1 MALGWFFCRE
11 QAMKGVIME
20 RKRFEWVFMK
30 YMVILFLIILYMSHQ
45 ETQAADIADSVVKVF
60 TTTNR
65 TDFYR
70 PWQTKGVEGINGS
83 GCIIEGKRILT
94 NAHVVSDQT
103 FIQVKKYG
111 DPKKYVAE
119 LVAIAHDCDLALL
132 KVKDERF
139 FENVEALEI
148 GDLPILQDTVNV
160 IGFPMGGDEISITEG
175 VVSRIE
181 VSAYVHSNNNLL
193 AVQIDAALNPGNSGG
208 PVIRDGKL
216 IGVAM
221 QIIPGAENIGYI
233 IPVPIVNH
241 FLRDLEDGNYEGFP
255 KLGVLCKNTENKALR
270 EKYKIEA
277 NQGGVI
283 VTNVL
288 PYYPAYGKLHE
299 EDIILTINGT
309 LIDEDQSF
317 EFRDR
322 ERLSFTHLISQMQLG
337 EVVEL
342 TVMRDGM
349 KKNISIPL
357 TQFKQLVP
365 STYMS
370 SMPPPYYIYGGLV
383 LTVLTEDL
391 FNEWTKYSYPPCNF
405 LDYVLGER
413 QHNEQVRRDVVI
425 LTSVLADDVNTG
437 YHDYSNLVIKKVNG
451 REVKSFKELVLTL
464 NKKEGEY
471 TVFEADDKSKIVLK
485 NKDIDEANLR
495 MIKRNRI
502 PKLYSDNVE
511 SWLKQD

>member
-1 MALGWFFCRE
+1 
-11 QAMKGVIME
+11 ME

-30 YMVILFLIILYMSHQ
+30 YIAILLLIILYISHR
-45 ETQAADIADSVVKVF
+45 EAQAADITDSVVKIF

-65 TDFYR
+65 IDFYR
-70 PWQTKGVEGINGS
+70 PWQAKGVEGIRGS

-111 DPKKYVAE
+111 DPKKYTAE

-139 FENVEALEI
+139 FENVEALEV

-160 IGFPMGGDEISITEG
+160 IGFPIGGDKISITEG

-181 VSAYVHSNNNLL
+181 VGAYVHSNSNLL
-193 AVQIDAALNPGNSGG
+193 IVQIDAALNSGNSGG
-208 PVIRDGKL
+208 PVIQDGKL

-221 QIIPGAENIGYI
+221 QIIQDAEGIGYI
-233 IPVPIVNH
+233 IPVPIINH

-255 KLGVLCKNTENKALR
+255 KLGVLYKNTENKALR

-277 NQGGVI
+277 EQGGVM
-283 VTNVL
+283 VTITL
-288 PYYPAYGKLHE
+288 PHYPAYGKLHE

-309 LIDEDQSF
+309 PIDEDNSF

-322 ERLSFTHLISQMQLG
+322 ERLSFTHLISQMQLE
-337 EVVEL
+337 EVAEF
-342 TVMRDGM
+342 TIMRDGM

-357 TQFKQLVP
+357 TPFKQLVP

-370 SMPPPYYIYGGLV
+370 PGPPPYYIYGGFV
-383 LTVLTEDL
+383 FTVLTADL
-391 FNEWTKYSYPPCNF
+391 FYEWEEYDYPPCNF
-405 LDYVLGER
+405 LDYVIGER
-413 QHNEQVRRDVVI
+413 QHNEQAMKDVVI

-451 REVKSFKELVLTL
+451 KEVKSFKELVLIL
-464 NKKEGEY
+464 NKKEGKY

-485 NKDIDEANLR
+485 NKDIDKANLR

-511 SWLKQD
+511 SWLR

>member
-1 MALGWFFCRE
+1 
-11 QAMKGVIME
+11 ME

-30 YMVILFLIILYMSHQ
+30 YMVILLLIISYISHR
-45 ETQAADIADSVVKVF
+45 EAQAANVTDSVVKIF

-65 TDFYR
+65 VDFYR
-70 PWQTKGVEGINGS
+70 PWQTKGVERINGS
-83 GCIIEGKRILT
+83 GCIIEDKRILT

-111 DPKKYVAE
+111 DPKKYIAE

-148 GDLPILQDTVNV
+148 GDLPILQDTVSV
-160 IGFPMGGDEISITEG
+160 VGFPMGGDKISITEG

-181 VSAYVHSNNNLL
+181 VSAYAHSNSNLL

-221 QIIPGAENIGYI
+221 QIIPNAENIGYV
-233 IPVPIVNH
+233 IPTPIVNH

-255 KLGVLCKNTENKALR
+255 KLGVLCKNTENRALR

-277 NQGGVI
+277 NRGGVI
-283 VTNVL
+283 VINVL
-288 PYYPAYGKLHE
+288 PHYPAYGKLHE
-299 EDIILTINGT
+299 EDIILAINGT
-309 LIDEDQSF
+309 SIGEDNSF
-317 EFRDR
+317 EFRDK
-322 ERLSFTHLISQMQLG
+322 ERLSFSHLISQMQLG
-337 EVVEL
+337 EVVEI
-342 TVMRDGM
+342 TVIRDGM
-349 KKNISIPL
+349 KKNISILL
-357 TQFKQLVP
+357 TPFKQLVP
-365 STYMS
+365 TTYMS
-370 SMPPPYYIYGGLV
+370 SRPPPYYIYGGLV
-383 LTVLTEDL
+383 FTVLTEDFFAEL
-391 FNEWTKYSYPPCNF
+391 SMMAAPFPYN
-405 LDYVLGER
+405 LIDYIKGER
-413 QHNEQVRRDVVI
+413 QYNEQARQDVVI
-425 LTSVLADDVNTG
+425 LTSVLADDVNAG

-451 REVKSFKELVLTL
+451 REVKSFKEFVLTL

-471 TVFEADDKSKIVLK
+471 TVLEADNKSKIVLK
-485 NKDIDEANLR
+485 NKDIDKANLR
-495 MIKRNRI
+495 TIKRNHI

-511 SWLKQD
+511 SWLK